1 MFETMVAFNM
11 ADHIFGHAFEPP
23 KGPMGYSR
31 VLTQSRRPHKTTD
44 GYICLLAYT
53 DPQWERFWAEVGRP
67 ELKDD
72 RRFNSLSSRA
82 ENIEEVYRLAGDF
95 IRKRTTSE
103 WLEVLPR
110 LEIPCGE
117 IVELENIPDD
127 PHLQAIGFFRQKV
140 HHTEGKVTL
149 PDVAVQFKRTPG
161 SIERLQ
167 PRLGEHSREILR
179 EVGYADIEID
189 NMSTSGATN
198 QSTETEE

>member
-1 MFETMVAFNM
+1 MVAVNM

-72 RRFNSLSSRA
+72 RRFNSLSSRE

-117 IVELENIPDD
+117 IVELDSSSVYSY
-127 PHLQAIGFFRQKV
+127 Q
-140 HHTEGKVTL
+140 TEGSYATFL
-149 PDVAVQFKRTPG
+149 RRRAERLAAAAEAARARTP
-161 SIERLQ
+161 ERGRSQ
-167 PRLGEHSREILR
+167 KR
-179 EVGYADIEID
+179 A
-189 NMSTSGATN
+189 AAAA
-198 QSTETEE
+198 